1 MIKCIFLIV
10 LNQRVN
16 LTALIRS
23 DWICSR
29 IEERWQKQVVM
40 VFWNPLC
47 CTWSLIFSKFLKEN
61 CLFAQNVPLSFCRR
75 KPNSAVFESVNAP
88 DPADH
93 SHGSP
98 FGPLGKAS

>member
-23 DWICSR
+23 DWICTR

-40 VFWNPLC
+40 VFE
-47 CTWSLIFSKFLKEN
+47 IH
-61 CLFAQNVPLSFCRR
+61 
-75 KPNSAVFESVNAP
+75 SAAL
-88 DPADH
+88 DH
-93 SHGSP
+93 
-98 FGPLGKAS
+98 